1 MHTAVYL
8 RNHLPT
14 PAASSG
20 FGGVPYTILDGVL
33 IDLVHVK
40 VFGCTVYL
48 RLEDRYNDKLSPKAL
63 RCVLIG

>member
-1 MHTAVYL
+1 MRTAVNL

-14 PAASSG
+14 PAASGG
-20 FGGVPYTILDGVL
+20 FGGVPYTILHGVL
-33 IDLVHVK
+33 TDLDHVK

-48 RLEDRYNDKLSPKAL
+48 RLEDRYKDKLSPKAL